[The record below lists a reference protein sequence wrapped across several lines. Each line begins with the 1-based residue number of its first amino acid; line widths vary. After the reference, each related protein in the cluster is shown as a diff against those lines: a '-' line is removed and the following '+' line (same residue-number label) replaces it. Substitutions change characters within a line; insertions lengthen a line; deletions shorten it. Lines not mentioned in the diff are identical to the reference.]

1 MKNQFVYF
9 FKAIN
14 VNGIKIGMTTN
25 EDLNQRLS
33 ALKISCPYGGEM
45 VGYIKC
51 SDAAK
56 KEKELHQR
64 LAHLRLKGEW
74 FDIDENYVSML
85 ISEEKDNILE
95 LVLLIE
101 SWLLKG
107 NNKKSLLAFLE
118 KDNHKELSLE
128 IQLLKELIIK
138 KNIEDIPCLHF
149 KRIVDNE
156 IPYFK
161 DYTLNM
167 FGRVMRKL
175 GYNSKLNNKKIVKSR
190 TYQPV

>member
-14 VNGIKIGMTTN
+14 VNGVKIGMTTN
-25 EDLNQRLS
+25 EDLTKRLS
-33 ALKISCPYGGEM
+33 TLKISCPYGGEM
-45 VGYIKC
+45 IGYIKC
-51 SDAAK
+51 TDAAK

-74 FDIDENYVSML
+74 FDIDENYVAML
-85 ISEEKDNILE
+85 INEEKENIIE

-101 SWLLKG
+101 NWLLSG
-107 NNKKSLLAFLE
+107 NSKRSLIAFLE
-118 KDNHKELSLE
+118 REQPKKINEE
-128 IQLLKELIIK
+128 YEQLNNLILKN
-138 KNIEDIPCLHF
+138 NIEDIPCLHF
-149 KRIVDNE
+149 KRMVDNE

-167 FGRVMRKL
+167 FGRLMRKL
-175 GYNSKLNNKKIVKSR
+175 GYNSKLNNKKLVKSR
-190 TYQPV
+190 TYQPI